1 MDVRRSVLA
10 ISTASLLCLSAAL
23 SGAASAATAS
33 GGVKGDPQPEL
44 KPFNISTATS
54 AGTAAME
61 ANGDIVVTYDVDN
74 SSKTFVCV
82 LGRGGHKCLH
92 SVTLTPPGGIGD
104 YDTPLVF
111 APSANHIV
119 VLQATCCDASPDGD
133 DLLYTSAN
141 GGLSY
146 SAPARVG
153 GTIDVDSG
161 ALIGSD
167 IVFAEDGGG
176 GAQVE
181 SVPVTASGPPA
192 STASPITAESFA
204 VGVGTYHGGALIA
217 SESTTDTTAVA
228 YAPAGDNFN
237 ASGSYHSA
245 GSFKHE
251 DLLGI
256 SGGALLTIQT
266 TGKDHVLLRPF
277 NGTGFGAAHVVPG
290 HGTGGPQAFGIA
302 QDPSRTVHVFADR
315 AAAYHLVE
323 VSTSNGTR
331 WGPQVN
337 LGNAIANTFFSAA
350 LDAHGSGLVLGTA
363 GPGRGYPVLASQTVS
378 FSLKSGTIRKGRSTT
393 GSGKASPAGAG
404 REISLQVEGSGGI
417 WHTIATTHETASG
430 SFKFTIKGASAGT
443 FHYRAVASDRAG
455 YLMFGYSAA
464 RSLHVTG

>member
-181 SVPVTASGPPA
+181 SVPVTAS
-192 STASPITAESFA
+192 
-204 VGVGTYHGGALIA
+204 
-217 SESTTDTTAVA
+217 ESTTDTTAVA

-266 TGKDHVLLRPF
+266 TGKDHVLLRLF

-404 REISLQVEGSGGI
+404 RKISLQVEGSGGI

-443 FHYRAVASDRAG
+443 F
-455 YLMFGYSAA
+455 
-464 RSLHVTG
+464 